1 MTQLDRA
8 APLGF
13 VGLGN
18 LGLPMVTALVRA
30 GWPVTAYDVRPD
42 AVRAAVDTG
51 ASGAHSLA
59 DLAGCRVLAL
69 AVPDDE
75 AVTSSL
81 RTPGVLADLA
91 DDPLVVVHST
101 VLPATAEP
109 SRRWPRDVPAGFVDA
124 PVSGGAERAAE
135 GTLTVM
141 AGADQEVLSDAEPY
155 LDAIADHVV
164 HVGAPGAGSAVKLA
178 NQLMM
183 FAALSRCT
191 RGDST
196 SPGAYDVD
204 PATVLKVAATSTGDS
219 WVARSWGFFDQVAA
233 AYDAGRGSGGV
244 RGRGARTC
252 GTSWRPP
259 GHADIQLPVAGLLAQ
274 TLADTVEH
282 HHREAANSTPQT

>member
-1 MTQLDRA
+1 MTQIDRA

-18 LGLPMVTALVRA
+18 LGLPMVRALVRS
-30 GWPVTAYDVRPD
+30 GWSVTAYDVRPD

-51 ASGAHSLA
+51 ATGARSLA
-59 DLAGCRVLAL
+59 DLAGCQVLAL

-75 AVTSSL
+75 AVTSTL
-81 RTPGVLADLA
+81 RTPGVLANLA

-101 VLPATAEP
+101 VLPATAEALATLAG
-109 SRRWPRDVPAGFVDA
+109 DVPAGFVDG

-141 AGADQEVLSDAEPY
+141 AGADQAVLSAAKPY
-155 LDAIADHVV
+155 FDSIADHVV

-183 FAALSRCT
+183 FAALA
-191 RGDST
+191 GAHEALDLA
-196 SPGAYDVD
+196 GAYGVD
-204 PATVLKVAATSTGDS
+204 AATVLKVAATSTGDS

-233 AYDAGRGSGGV
+233 AYDAADVPV
-244 RGRGARTC
+244 RMRPWSKDLWDVVAAARN
-252 GTSWRPP
+252 
-259 GHADIQLPVAGLLAQ
+259 ADIQLPVAGLLAQ
-274 TLADTVEH
+274 VLADSVEH
-282 HHREAANSTPQT
+282 HHRKAANSTPQT